1 MTYLSANAIVQ
12 FVKVIGDWM
21 KEENLEEIKK
31 YQNFTMLLDKSTDE
45 SNISELCLQVKI
57 VKEGEIQII
66 SESYYSHH
74 LVLCFAHL
82 IPQFKEF
89 ENFDGLLLNLYLLL
103 KNSNVKQSLFEEV
116 QQAYNLSSFKLIKA
130 ALTHWLSHS
139 QAV

>member
-1 MTYLSANAIVQ
+1 
-12 FVKVIGDWM
+12 
-21 KEENLEEIKK
+21 
-31 YQNFTMLLDKSTDE
+31 MLLDKSTDE

-116 QQAYNLSSFKLIKA
+116 QQTYNLSSFKLIKA
-130 ALTHWLSHS
+130 AVTHWLSHS

>member
-1 MTYLSANAIVQ
+1 MTYLSANTIVQ

-66 SESYYSHH
+66 SESYYSHR

-116 QQAYNLSSFKLIKA
+116 QQTYNLSSFKLIKA
-130 ALTHWLSHS
+130 AVTHWLSHS

>member
-1 MTYLSANAIVQ
+1 MTYLSANTIVQ

>member
-1 MTYLSANAIVQ
+1 MTYLSANTIVQ

-89 ENFDGLLLNLYLLL
+89 ENFDGLLLNLHLLL

-116 QQAYNLSSFKLIKA
+116 QQTYNLSSFKLIKA
-130 ALTHWLSHS
+130 AVTHWLSHS

>member
-1 MTYLSANAIVQ
+1 MTYLSANTIVQ

-116 QQAYNLSSFKLIKA
+116 QQTYNLSSFKLIKA
-130 ALTHWLSHS
+130 AVTHWLSHS

>member
-1 MTYLSANAIVQ
+1 MTYLSDNTIVQ

-89 ENFDGLLLNLYLLL
+89 ENFDGLLLNLHLLL

-116 QQAYNLSSFKLIKA
+116 QQTYNLSSFKLIKA
-130 ALTHWLSHS
+130 AVTHWLSHS